1 MSSGD
6 NAHLDEFLAELSP
19 DELKYIAAASKRM
32 CDSGD
37 KEEAKAEGESMPKE
51 AAENDTYNFED

>member
-1 MSSGD
+1 MPSGD

-19 DELKYIAAASKRM
+19 DELRYIAAASKRM

-37 KEEAKAEGESMPKE
+37 KEDKDASDEGMAPEPKSD
-51 AAENDTYNFED
+51 DTYNFED